1 MYIDRRLWEFTR
13 GVRLRIA
20 ATVALGLAQVAVGI
34 ARLALLGWVLGRVFA
49 SAGLREL
56 ALPVALTAAA
66 VLIRA
71 GLEYT
76 RATYAHRTAA
86 LVQTRLRQRLYEHV
100 VTLGP
105 AHFAG
110 ARTGEVLLS
119 MVEGVQQLETY
130 FGQYLPQLIVA
141 GLTPF
146 LIFAFVAFL
155 DLPVALVLLG
165 AALLTL
171 IAPALW
177 HSRDQSASRARQTA
191 YGNFASDFLD
201 SIQGLGTLKAFGQSG
216 ARLQLLEKR
225 GWALFSS
232 TMWVLAQNTMARGI
246 TDAGIAIGAS
256 AALGVA

>member
-1 MYIDRRLWEFTR
+1 
-13 GVRLRIA
+13 
-20 ATVALGLAQVAVGI
+20 ALGLAQVAVGI

-49 SAGLREL
+49 GAGLREL

-100 VTLGP
+100 VTL
-105 AHFAG
+105 
-110 ARTGEVLLS
+110 
-119 MVEGVQQLETY
+119 
-130 FGQYLPQLIVA
+130 
-141 GLTPF
+141 
-146 LIFAFVAFL
+146 
-155 DLPVALVLLG
+155 
-165 AALLTL
+165 
-171 IAPALW
+171 APALW

-246 TDAGIAIGAS
+246 TDAGIAIGA
-256 AALGVA
+256 